1 MEKQWYWL
9 EENKQPC
16 VLLEER
22 KMFGYMMARVWLP
35 AEGKVVDIP
44 AGSLLPISKI
54 LGFLSNDFLSY
65 VSAAGKLIN
74 IFNSTDVLLAP
85 LNSSIIP
92 LPHQIRTVQR
102 AISGDRIRF
111 LLADEV
117 GLGKTIEAGL
127 IMQELKLRRLV
138 KRVLIVAPK
147 GLVTQWET
155 EMKLKFNE
163 DFKLII
169 PLELSTVKKLSG
181 VQNAWKLF
189 DQVICPL
196 DSVKPL
202 EGRQGWS
209 YEQIEEYNKERF
221 LDLINAGW
229 DMIIVDEAHKLGG
242 SSTQIARYKLGQSLS
257 QASPYILLL
266 SATPHQGKTDAFLRL
281 MSFLDPVAFSNEQEL
296 TRDNISDYIIRTEKR
311 KAIDINGQ
319 PLFKKRITQLYHIE
333 FDERYSKQKQLY
345 NVVTEYVRKGY
356 NKAMK
361 ERRNYVGFLML
372 LMQRL
377 VSSSTLAISRALE
390 KRLRVLEGPQRQL
403 RLIKGNEINF
413 SDLEELDP
421 KEQLELLALAAPD
434 DVNAELY
441 QVKFLLELA
450 REANQ
455 DTDAKANALLEW
467 IHQLRREELDPEL
480 KILVFTEFIATQE
493 MLERFLSERGFRIVT
508 LNGSMSMEERIKAQ
522 EDFEKNAQ
530 IMISTDAGGEGL
542 NLQFCHVVINYDMPW
557 NPMKVEQRIGRVD
570 RIGQKH
576 DVKAINFVLGGTVEH
591 RVIEVIENKLKVIFD
606 EFGVDKTSDILDSTE
621 AVELFDE
628 LYASAI
634 ANPDNFEKD
643 VDNILERI
651 RQQIIQATRN
661 NHMLPV
667 YEITNPEEAQKL
679 VRQPVNYWLER
690 TIISYIKAYGGKA
703 TRIGD
708 NWKIRYPESERE
720 ELITFDR
727 NSENQN
733 AEKITFNNPVVTDAI
748 KNLPE
753 LSEDFHVPVVSV
765 DNIPKGLQ
773 GVWSLWKVA
782 AKGKDWSKER
792 VIPVFVSDE
801 GKVFLNSAILVWDRL
816 IEGKFKIMDY
826 ESIEAL
832 EHQVEKELRRNFE
845 NLKAEYLSEREKNI
859 ERKRE
864 WFEIRRQMAERIGL
878 PQVREHRLKQ
888 LNLEMESWETSL
900 NDEIYPVVKLL
911 LAVKVRNHVR

>member
-1 MEKQWYWL
+1 MERQWYWL
-9 EENKQPC
+9 EEKKQPC

-22 KMFGYMMARVWLP
+22 KIFGYAMARVWLP
-35 AEGKVVDIP
+35 SEGKVVDTT
-44 AGSLLPISKI
+44 AGNLLPISRM
-54 LGFLSNDFLSY
+54 LEFFSDDFLSY
-65 VSAAGKLIN
+65 VSAAGKLVN
-74 IFNSTDVLLAP
+74 IFNSTDVLLSP

-102 AISGDRIRF
+102 AITGDRIRF

-127 IMQELKLRRLV
+127 IMQELKLRGLV
-138 KRVLIVAPK
+138 KRILIVAPK
-147 GLVTQWET
+147 GLLTQWET
-155 EMKLKFNE
+155 EMKLKFAE

-169 PLELSTVKKLSG
+169 SSELSTVKKLSG
-181 VQNAWKLF
+181 VKNAWKLF
-189 DQVICPL
+189 DQVICPM

-202 EGRQGWS
+202 EGRQGWT
-209 YEQIEEYNKERF
+209 YEHLEKYNKERF
-221 LDLINAGW
+221 LDLISAGW
-229 DMIIVDEAHKLGG
+229 DLIIVDEAHKLGG
-242 SSTQIARYKLGQSLS
+242 SSTQVARYKLGQRLS

-266 SATPHQGKTDAFLRL
+266 SATPHQGKTDSFLRL
-281 MSFLDPVAFSNEQEL
+281 MSFLDSITFSNEQEL
-296 TRDNISDYIIRTEKR
+296 TRENVSDYVIRTEKR
-311 KAIDINGQ
+311 AAIDIDGK
-319 PLFKKRITQLYHIE
+319 PLFKKRITQLYHIN

-345 NVVTEYVRKGY
+345 DAVTEYVREGY

-361 ERRNYVGFLML
+361 EKRNYVGFLML

-390 KRLRVLEGPQRQL
+390 KRLMVLEEAQKPL
-403 RLIKGNEINF
+403 RLIKRNEINF
-413 SDLEELDP
+413 AGLEELDP
-421 KEQLELLALAAPD
+421 QEQFELLTLAASD
-434 DVNAELY
+434 DINAESHL
-441 QVKFLLELA
+441 VGSLLELA
-450 REANQ
+450 KEANK

-467 IHQLRREELDPEL
+467 IQRLRSEELNPEL

-493 MLERFLSERGFRIVT
+493 MLKRFLLERGFQVVT
-508 LNGSMSMEERIKAQ
+508 LNGSMNMEERIKAQ
-522 EDFEKNAQ
+522 KDFEKNAQ

-557 NPMKVEQRIGRVD
+557 NPMKIEQRIGRVD

-651 RQQIIQATRN
+651 RQQIIQATQN
-661 NHMLPV
+661 NHMLPA
-667 YEITNPEEAQKL
+667 YEIANPEEAQKL
-679 VRQPVNYWLER
+679 VQQPVNYWLER
-690 TIISYIKAYGGKA
+690 AVISYITAYGGKA
-703 TRIGD
+703 AQIGD
-708 NWKIRYPESERE
+708 NWKIRYPETGRE

-727 NSENQN
+727 NSKNPD
-733 AEKITFNNPVVTDAI
+733 AKKITFNDPLVTNAI
-748 KNLPE
+748 ENLPE
-753 LSEDFHVPVVSV
+753 LFGDFHVPVVSL
-765 DNIPKGLQ
+765 DNVPKGLQ
-773 GVWSLWKVA
+773 GVWSLWKVV
-782 AKGKDWSKER
+782 AKGKEWSKER
-792 VIPVFVSDE
+792 VIPAFVNDE

-816 IEGKFKIMDY
+816 IEGRFKIMDY
-826 ESIEAL
+826 KSIEAF

-845 NLKAEYLSEREKNI
+845 NLKAEYLSEREKNK

-864 WFEIRRQMAERIGL
+864 WFKIRRQMVERIGL

-888 LNLEMESWETSL
+888 LKLEMESWESSL
-900 NDEIYPVVKLL
+900 NDEIYPELKLL
-911 LAVKVRNHVR
+911 LAIKVKNHAQ